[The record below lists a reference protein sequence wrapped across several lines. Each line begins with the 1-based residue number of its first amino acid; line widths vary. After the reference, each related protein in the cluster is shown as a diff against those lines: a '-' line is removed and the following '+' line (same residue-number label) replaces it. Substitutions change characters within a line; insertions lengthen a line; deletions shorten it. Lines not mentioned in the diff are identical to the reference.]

1 MPPGRLWL
9 ANRLAASC
17 EAFSDAVASMT
28 LLLCALTVTSVL
40 LSLTMLPAV
49 SL

>member
-9 ANRLAASC
+9 ANLLAASC
-17 EAFSDAVASMT
+17 DALSVAVASMT

-40 LSLTMLPAV
+40 LRVTIPPAV